1 MLASIG
7 YLLSTIGY
15 AFLFLLLLTVRKRGV
30 AKHLLLLAVA
40 ATGFWSFASLVFTPL
55 PVQQLLMLENTK
67 NLFWL
72 LFLAACLKDNFSTLG
87 DLLLR
92 KQTGIIILLPLI
104 ALGFAASFHHY
115 PAWQYL
121 LQTMIAL
128 EVLLLLEL
136 IYRQA
141 TAIRWALKPLVLYL
155 AIISVFEFV
164 TYANALM
171 IEQIPAVYIAAK
183 GYIYVSVL
191 PFLILA
197 IRRVK
202 HWGVDIYV
210 SREVVMHSTL
220 LMVAGCYLFVMAL
233 IGYWVRYWGGQ
244 WGNTIQLV
252 FFILSLGLLVT
263 LFLSLGFRTKIRVFI
278 TKHFF
283 ANQFD
288 YRHEWLK
295 LTHCLDNR
303 NPADSPYLTGLQG
316 FIQALNYASGSLIQ
330 VRAGKFD
337 TLAQISSSSMSED
350 ENTVL
355 LAFCAF
361 FKGKNWIVAVDELR
375 TRPYMYE
382 GLKVNHGLL
391 NSVSFQLVVPIYRD
405 EVFWGLVTMY
415 GEENT
420 CKKLN
425 WELRDYLSAVNAQVS
440 TFLFHQQGA
449 QELAENAQFSAFNR
463 MSSFVV
469 HDLKNV
475 LAQIDLILC
484 NAKLHKTNPEFIEDT
499 FETLE
504 HTKARMD
511 KMLYQLTEKHAQHEG
526 DKGRVKV
533 SACINQVVEQ
543 HCASS
548 LPVPKVKIHSE
559 KETVL
564 DKDKFSH
571 VLFHLISNAQQAT
584 PDDGRI
590 ELSLEY
596 APGEKVLLLKIAD
609 NGCGMS
615 EAFIQQRLF
624 KPFDTTKGNA
634 GMGIGVFDAKAFLEK
649 IGGHLLVQST
659 EQVGTTFTLV
669 IPIY

>member
-141 TAIRWALKPLVLYL
+141 TEIRWALKPLVLYL